1 MTSSQINM
9 FATPFH
15 KNDNTVS
22 TLQVV
27 VVVAVV
33 VVVVVIKAN
42 DQKYKIAKPPSKK
55 GLNRF
60 SREKA
65 RADTLNM
72 FSLSLSLILPFPCV
86 PLCVQRAQW
95 KHWAVWGGGGPFLH
109 CLLHACIVSTR
120 YGWRWLLPVGV
131 VHREGKAQSAPA
143 SLQSLT
149 CSSLSFSNK
158 THILVFA
165 SSPIFLSFLVSR
177 LPPSIQKNKRKE
189 NKPKTFRIVASKK
202 NQKLKSVG
210 HLVHLQVGTHFDSC
224 DCRRRWMSPM
234 LNHLIYFYLLIDFFV
249 NFQSRE
255 LRN

>member
-120 YGWRWLLPVGV
+120 YGWRWLLPIGV

-158 THILVFA
+158 STHFCFCFF
-165 SSPIFLSFLVSR
+165 SYFSFISR
-177 LPPSIQKNKRKE
+177 LTPPSLHSKKQKKRKQTKNISDCGIE
-189 NKPKTFRIVASKK
+189 EKPEIEK
-202 NQKLKSVG
+202 
-210 HLVHLQVGTHFDSC
+210 
-224 DCRRRWMSPM
+224 CRPFGPSSGGDA
-234 LNHLIYFYLLIDFFV
+234 F
-249 NFQSRE
+249 
-255 LRN
+255 